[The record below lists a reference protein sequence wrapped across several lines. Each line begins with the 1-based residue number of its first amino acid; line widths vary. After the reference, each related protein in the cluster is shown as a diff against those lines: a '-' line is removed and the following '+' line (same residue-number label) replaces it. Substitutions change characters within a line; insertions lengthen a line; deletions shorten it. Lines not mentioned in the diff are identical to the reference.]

1 MIYNDLNIFYINSD
15 NDDRLVRYD
24 VMRKQNNDL
33 IVKVFDVQSGGI
45 ADPKIIIQ
53 IDEFEIAYD
62 SYNDRNLSSV
72 FQQAVASELPP
83 SFEVYVERLLQDHRN
98 KLD

>member
-1 MIYNDLNIFYINSD
+1 MLKEWEMIYNDLNIFYIKSD
-15 NDDRLVRYD
+15 ND
-24 VMRKQNNDL
+24 
-33 IVKVFDVQSGGI
+33 
-45 ADPKIIIQ
+45 
-53 IDEFEIAYD
+53 
-62 SYNDRNLSSV
+62 DRNLSSV